1 MEEPTKN
8 KHMYITHS
16 TKIPIQLS
24 NELIS
29 KVLENHNQIIQE
41 SSNTTRENTN
51 DAKWAIT
58 KSSTI
63 PEW

>member
-1 MEEPTKN
+1 
-8 KHMYITHS
+8 MYIQHS

-24 NELIS
+24 NELIARI
-29 KVLENHNQIIQE
+29 LENHNQITQE
-41 SSNTTRENTN
+41 SSNTIRENTN
-51 DAKWAIT
+51 DARWAVT